1 MLEYLANPVMLG
13 FLVLISSAI
22 AAIVFVMLYTSA
34 RGKKNPEASVTATS
48 EWQLTGKIDFH
59 CAETFRD
66 DKAPAAFV
74 LRVEDYRIVESISGV
89 EHVEIRWRNASLA
102 EAKSVV
108 IAHQNAADTG
118 ANGHKIPRLVRA
130 AAAAENGSGEDTQ
143 SVIPATSAFNGGGDD
158 PAARRAG

>member
-34 RGKKNPEASVTATS
+34 RGKKIPEASVTATS

-130 AAAAENGSGEDTQ
+130 AAGAENGSGEDTQ